1 MRSTLEN
8 AKEHIGLSKK
18 KTMNEQLQLSMDSAI
33 EIAPDAIVIQDKDG
47 MFVYANKAAES
58 LFGIPRDQIVGRSYI
73 SPPWKATTLDGKPL
87 SRGDQPFVRVIEE
100 RKPVF
105 DIKQA
110 IEKPD
115 GSRIIV
121 SINASPYVINSGP
134 ISGVVLTISDISKY
148 VEAEQQLKEVRDFAE
163 SIIGTIREPLVVLDA
178 DLRVITANHSFYE
191 TFKVT
196 EEETRGFLVYEIGNR
211 QWDIPKLRE
220 LLEIIIPQNT
230 QFSNFEVTHDFPT
243 IGQRTMLLSARQITR
258 ENRPSLILLAIEDIT
273 ESRQAK
279 LSDALNRIDII
290 IHSVL
295 DIDERMK
302 RAIAQA
308 TDALG
313 CDQAQVY
320 LREGKYWV
328 LKYAHGLA
336 PETVG
341 TRYTDEQVPITTLT
355 AETRQP
361 VMIGDAYS
369 DERVNGELMKAY
381 GIRAFIAAPLIIQD
395 NIIGMLGFVYRK
407 ESAIFDSTYLSFAAR
422 LAASV
427 SLALENAR
435 LYREQH
441 RIADT
446 LQKSL
451 LVMPERIPGID
462 FGYLYHSATEAA
474 QVGGDFYDIFE
485 LEHGKVG
492 IVIGDIAG
500 KGVEAATLTSAVK
513 NAIKAYAFENSSPAV
528 VLSKTNEL
536 TARMF
541 SPGYFV
547 TVFFGVLNIASR
559 ELVYCSAGHP
569 AAIVKRAE
577 AGVDVLTER
586 SPVVGAFAGM
596 KYSNGATGLAQR
608 DVLFLYTDGLIEAR
622 CDHKQ
627 FTEEG
632 LIDFIRGLGRV
643 PARQLPDIVFREV
656 VDFAGGRL
664 SDDIAIIAVSLEE
677 ELHA

>member
-1 MRSTLEN
+1 M
-8 AKEHIGLSKK
+8 SKK
-18 KTMNEQLQLSMDSAI
+18 KTLNGQLQLIMDSAI
-33 EIAPDAIVIQDKDG
+33 EIAPEAIVVQDRDG
-47 MFVYANKAAES
+47 VFVYANRAAES
-58 LFGIPRDQIVGRSYI
+58 LFGTPRDQIVGRSYKN
-73 SPPWKATTLDGKPL
+73 PPWKATTLDGKPL
-87 SRGDQPFVRVIEE
+87 SRGDHPFVRVIEE

-121 SINASPYVINSGP
+121 SINAAPYVVDSGS
-134 ISGVVLTISDISKY
+134 ILGAVLTISDITRYKES
-148 VEAEQQLKEVRDFAE
+148 EEQLKEARDYAE

-178 DLRVITANHSFYE
+178 DLRVVTANHSFYE
-191 TFKVT
+191 KFKVA

-220 LLEIIIPQNT
+220 LLETIIPQNT
-230 QFSNFEVTHDFPT
+230 QFSDFEVTHDFPI
-243 IGQRTMLLSARQITR
+243 IGRRTMLLNAKQIRR

-273 ESRQAK
+273 ESRQVRF
-279 LSDALNRIDII
+279 SEALNRIDAT

-295 DIDERMK
+295 GIDERMK
-302 RAIAQA
+302 EAIAQSA
-308 TDALG
+308 DVLG

-320 LREGKYWV
+320 LREDKYWV

-341 TRYTDEQVPITTLT
+341 TRYTDEQVPITTLSAQT
-355 AETRQP
+355 KQP
-361 VMIGDAYS
+361 VMIGDAYK
-369 DERVNGELMKAY
+369 DERVDGELMKAY

-395 NIIGMLGFVYRK
+395 NIIGMLGFVYQK
-407 ESAIFDSTYLSFAAR
+407 EPTIFDSTYLNFAAR

-427 SLALENAR
+427 SLALENTR
-435 LYREQH
+435 LYMEQH

-451 LVMPERIPGID
+451 LVMPERVAGID
-462 FGYLYHSATEAA
+462 FGYAYHSATEAA

-485 LEHGKVG
+485 LEHGKVAV
-492 IVIGDIAG
+492 VIGDIAG
-500 KGVEAATLTSAVK
+500 KGVEAATLTAVVK
-513 NAIKAYAFENSSPAV
+513 NAIKAYSFENSSPAV

-536 TARMF
+536 TARVF

-547 TVFFGVLNIASR
+547 TVFFGVLNIANR
-559 ELVYCSAGHP
+559 EFVYCNAGHP

-577 AGVDVLTER
+577 TGVDVLTEH
-586 SPVVGAFAGM
+586 SPVIGAFAGI
-596 KYSNGATGLAQR
+596 KYANGATRLAR
-608 DVLFLYTDGLIEAR
+608 GDILFLYTDGLIEAR
-622 CDHKQ
+622 RDREQ
-627 FTEEG
+627 FREER
-632 LIDFIRGLGRV
+632 LIDFIRKLEAV
-643 PARQLPDIVFREV
+643 SARQLPDIVFREV

-664 SDDIAIIAVSLEE
+664 SDDIAIIAVSLE
-677 ELHA
+677 